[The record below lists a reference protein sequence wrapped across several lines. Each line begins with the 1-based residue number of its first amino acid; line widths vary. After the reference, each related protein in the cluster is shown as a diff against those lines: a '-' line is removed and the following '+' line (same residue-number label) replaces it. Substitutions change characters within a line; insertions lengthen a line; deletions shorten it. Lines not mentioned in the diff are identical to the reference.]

1 MSCGST
7 TCSSIG
13 TERSVSRRAQARRL
27 LYLTAK
33 RWATFAIRCLERH
46 RQRKALLGLDGRLLR
61 DIGVTREQA
70 VREAKKP
77 FWR

>member
-13 TERSVSRRAQARRL
+13 TDLSAGRRAQVRWPLHSA
-27 LYLTAK
+27 AK
-33 RWATFAIRCLERH
+33 RWAAFAIRCLERH

-61 DIGVTREQA
+61 DIGITREQA
-70 VREAKKP
+70 VREARKP